1 MRLVHF
7 RPSKRHSP
15 RRRSKSRSRARRP
28 SRRRSYRR
36 NPSRSGGKGLA
47 LRGMLSPSNF
57 AQIAAV
63 TVGLVGGAKV
73 GGIIYDKVF
82 TNGGM
87 SSFRKFAGL
96 ATFAL
101 GVFAASKTRNAL
113 AQKAAVG
120 VSAAGVYDLIAQNLP
135 SAGLKPV
142 SGDTIDMN
150 GIDLVGEGG
159 DSVYAGGDTID
170 VSGNMTELVGDD
182 DSDRI
187 YG

>member
-7 RPSKRHSP
+7 RPSKRHS
-15 RRRSKSRSRARRP
+15 KSRRHKSRARR
-28 SRRRSYRR
+28 SHSKRRSYRR
-36 NPSRSGGKGLA
+36 NPSRSGGKGMA
-47 LRGMLSPSNF
+47 LRNVLSPSNF

-63 TVGLVGGAKV
+63 TIGFVGGAKV
-73 GGIIYDKVF
+73 GGMIYDKAF
-82 TNGGM
+82 TSGALSG
-87 SSFRKFAGL
+87 FRRFAGFV
-96 ATFAL
+96 TFAL
-101 GVFAASKTRNAL
+101 GAFAASKTKNGL
-113 AQKAAVG
+113 AQKAAAG
-120 VSAAGVYDLIAQNLP
+120 MSAAGVYDLIAQNLP

-150 GIDLVGEGG
+150 GIDLVGEGS

>member
-7 RPSKRHSP
+7 RPSKRHSA
-15 RRRSKSRSRARRP
+15 RRRSKGRARRSP

-36 NPSRSGGKGLA
+36 NPSRGGGRGLA
-47 LRGMLSPSNF
+47 LRSVLSPSNF
-57 AQIAAV
+57 MQIAAV
-63 TVGLVGGAKV
+63 TVGFVGGAKV
-73 GGIIYDKVF
+73 GGIIYDKAF
-82 TNGGM
+82 ATGALSG
-87 SSFRKFAGL
+87 FRRFAGL
-96 ATFAL
+96 VTFAL
-101 GVFAASKTRNAL
+101 GAFAASKTKNGL
-113 AQKAAVG
+113 AQKAAAG
-120 VSAAGVYDLIAQNLP
+120 MSAAGVYDLIAQNLP

-150 GIDLVGEGG
+150 GIDLVG
-159 DSVYAGGDTID
+159 DSDSIYAGGDSID

>member
-7 RPSKRHSP
+7 RPSKRHSA
-15 RRRSKSRSRARRP
+15 RRRSKSRGRARRP
-28 SRRRSYRR
+28 SKRRSYRR
-36 NPSRSGGKGLA
+36 NPSRAGGKGLA
-47 LRGMLSPSNF
+47 LRSVLSPSNF

-63 TVGLVGGAKV
+63 TVGFVGGAKV
-73 GGIIYDKVF
+73 GGIIYDKAF
-82 TNGGM
+82 
-87 SSFRKFAGL
+87 SSGALSGFRRFAGFV
-96 ATFAL
+96 TFAL
-101 GVFAASKTRNAL
+101 GAFAASKTKNGL
-113 AQKAAVG
+113 AQKAAAG
-120 VSAAGVYDLIAQNLP
+120 MSAAGVYDLIAQNLP

-150 GIDLVGEGG
+150 GIDLVGEGN